1 MANFFQNTRKPQGL
15 GGKIMLS
22 MMNSGHAGPSKWSI
36 SHLSPNKT
44 DHVLDIGCGGGANIA
59 LLLQMCSEG
68 IVNGIDHSALSVEK
82 SIKVNQA
89 AVDSGRCSILQG
101 DASALPYEA
110 ESFDIVTAFETI
122 YFWPDIEKSFK
133 DIYKILKNSGQFMI
147 ANEVDGE
154 KVRAEKWQK
163 IIEGMRVYSATEI
176 EQFLKNAGFTDIAVD
191 IEPKKYWLC
200 IVAKK

>member
-1 MANFFQNTRKPQGL
+1 MANFFQNTRKPKGL

-22 MMNSGHAGPSKWSI
+22 MMNSGHAGPSKWAL
-36 SHLSPNKT
+36 SHLLTSKS
-44 DHVLDIGCGGGANIA
+44 DCVLDIGCGGGANIA
-59 LLLQMCSEG
+59 QLLQMCSEG
-68 IVNGIDHSALSVEK
+68 HVSGIDHSALSVEK
-82 SIKVNQA
+82 SIKVNQT
-89 AVDSGRCSILQG
+89 AVDAGRCSIVQG

-176 EQFLKNAGFTDIAVD
+176 EQFLKNAGFTDIIVN

-200 IVAKK
+200 MIAKK